1 MAYGIQV
8 DFFLTCGTDEFKE
21 SELRLNKK
29 KKKQFCELCWNFA
42 KSCANVVSMAI
53 RFSYFSNYKE
63 AVLKSLFSHFMIT
76 FPLVLTQL

>member
-29 KKKQFCELCWNFA
+29 KKNNFVNCVGILPKVVQMLFQWRSGFHISQTTRKQC
-42 KSCANVVSMAI
+42 
-53 RFSYFSNYKE
+53 
-63 AVLKSLFSHFMIT
+63 
-76 FPLVLTQL
+76 